1 MFVKEHL
8 PNPVFQVG
16 MRASLDWE
24 AWEKIS
30 KFKGEF
36 LYTTK
41 ALTCHRIHEESET
54 SAAIG
59 DSVRTKEDNVMFCKF
74 WPKPIARMLQKIYAT
89 SENSNKVS

>member
-1 MFVKEHL
+1 
-8 PNPVFQVG
+8 

-30 KFKGEF
+30 KLKGEF

-59 DSVRTKEDNVMFCKF
+59 DSVRTKEDYVMFCKF
-74 WPKPIARMLQKIYAT
+74 WPKPIARMLQRIYAT
-89 SENSNKVS
+89 SENSNKVSS